1 MEEHRIRAQIL
12 FHLCAVMSAFWQF
25 GPIPVWPYFFLA
37 LVTAVLGAV
46 FVVISWPPDYPGE
59 SGLTKVSGDIEKVVV
74 RNNISKTS
82 AGTILPAMSTVY
94 FKLKG
99 YDDEFRY
106 PSNHPKYPLVRDY
119 TAVAIDVWVTQSEL
133 GSGAPV
139 TIWKLQERNP
149 RDKAAELTNVS
160 YDEII
165 ERLTTADRSMR
176 KIGYWSLV
184 ACGGFLLL
192 GLGVRRWN
200 RDRPHRLA

>member
-1 MEEHRIRAQIL
+1 MPA
-12 FHLCAVMSAFWQF
+12 SWQF

-37 LVTAVLGAV
+37 LVSAVLAIV
-46 FVVISWPPDYPGE
+46 FLVISWPPDYP
-59 SGLTKVSGDIEKVVV
+59 SQASLAKVSGDIEKVVV
-74 RNNISKTS
+74 RNDLSKTS

-99 YDDEFRY
+99 SDDEFRY

-119 TAVAIDVWVTQSEL
+119 TAVAIDVWVEKSEL

-149 RDKAAELTNVS
+149 RDKPAELTSVS
-160 YDEII
+160 YDEVI
-165 ERLTTADRSMR
+165 ERLTTADRTMT
-176 KIGYWSLV
+176 KIAYWLLA

-192 GLGVRRWN
+192 GIAVRRWN
-200 RDRPHRLA
+200 RSRPHRLA